1 MDNKTSQA
9 PSYPWRIDT
18 NDRYRELISSIL
30 TLSTGSLIL
39 PVFLV
44 RDFLGIPDSQSLQS
58 IFSWQLYSSAASFG
72 LAIFSCVF
80 FYYCSPKW
88 IRLAWDQPVSLF
100 YCKPANRYVIEKCL
114 DVSLFLAVI
123 FFILGLVFLA
133 LFLFSHPS

>member
-1 MDNKTSQA
+1 MDNKTPQV

-44 RDFLGIPDSQSLQS
+44 RDFLGIPNSEPLQNV
-58 IFSWQLYSSAASFG
+58 FSWQLYWSAASFG

-88 IRLAWDQPVSLF
+88 IRLAWDKPVSLF
-100 YCKPANRYVIEKCL
+100 HFKPANGNVIERCL
-114 DVSLFLAVI
+114 DYSLFLAVI